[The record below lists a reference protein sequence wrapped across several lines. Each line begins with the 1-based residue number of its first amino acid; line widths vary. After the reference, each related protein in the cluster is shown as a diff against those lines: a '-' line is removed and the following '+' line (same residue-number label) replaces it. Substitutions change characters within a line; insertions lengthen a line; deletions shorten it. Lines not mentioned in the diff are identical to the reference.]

1 MPSSSESALNGLLPF
16 ARSSSSDSPSPSL
29 SSGVTL
35 PVTIDPQPWPVSP
48 RPMLSTIAPMPHLTF
63 APTSVVATAAMITE
77 TIRSAPRSSAAV

>member
-35 PVTIDPQPWPVSP
+35 PATIDPQPSPFSP
-48 RPMLSTIAPMPHLTF
+48 RPMLSTIAPIPHLIRPP
-63 APTSVVATAAMITE
+63 ASVVATAAMTTD
-77 TIRSAPRSSAAV
+77 TISRTPRYSAAV